1 MSAFTYGLVSY
12 GQKPLAEYDAGAGG
26 NYKKVARDLLSRLSF
41 DGTRTAFEQGAYV
54 FSVFS
59 ESTKLSVIVL
69 SDSTTNAKTRFFV
82 VDQIRNKFIGKY
94 LSSYSSAGELSKSSE
109 FGPEIARIFSECTS
123 PSSAKLAQIN
133 ANLGDVRD
141 IMTENL
147 SKALERSEK
156 LEVMEQKAENIKES
170 ASQFQREAK
179 GIRRAMCIQRYKW
192 WVLIGVAIA
201 VILIIIIVIIVVKTK
216 K

>member
-12 GQKPLAEYDAGAGG
+12 GEKPLAEYDVGASG
-26 NYKKVARDLLSRLSF
+26 NYKKVARDLLRRLTF
-41 DGTRTAFEQGAYV
+41 DGQRSAYEQGNYV

-69 SDSTTNAKTRFFV
+69 SDTKTNATTRFFV

-94 LSSYSSAGELSKSSE
+94 LSSYSSAGELSKSAE
-109 FGPEIARIFSECTS
+109 FGPEIARIFRECTS
-123 PSSAKLAQIN
+123 PSAAKIQQIN
-133 ANLGDVRD
+133 ATLADTRD

-170 ASQFQREAK
+170 ANQFQREAHV
-179 GIRRAMCIQRYKW
+179 IRKAMWWQRYKW
-192 WVLIGVAIA
+192 WILLGIGIA
-201 VILIIIIVIIVVKTK
+201 VILIIIIVVIVVKTK